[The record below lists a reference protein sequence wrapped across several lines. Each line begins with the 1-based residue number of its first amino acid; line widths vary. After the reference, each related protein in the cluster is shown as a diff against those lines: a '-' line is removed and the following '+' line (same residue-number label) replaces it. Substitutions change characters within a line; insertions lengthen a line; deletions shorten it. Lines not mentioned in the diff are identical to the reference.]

1 MADIYDLM
9 ADRNFDWNVNEAN
22 ASLGQAER
30 KRFMQRY
37 GSYRRGE
44 PQAPNPDPPPQP
56 FHQGKGDHNWDIKT
70 R

>member
-1 MADIYDLM
+1 M
-9 ADRNFDWNVNEAN
+9 ADRNGDRNFGWNVNDAK
-22 ASLGQAER
+22 ASLGEADK

-37 GSYRRGE
+37 GSYRREE
-44 PQAPNPDPPPQP
+44 PPAPNPDPPPQP